1 MAEDY
6 KNGAR
11 FEKAAGDSKAQRPRP
26 GDEAVHEQADPVR
39 ASRDLQLPA
48 DLLHWRECQKAARHH
63 WRPQQLRI

>member
-11 FEKAAGDSKAQRPRP
+11 FEKAAGDSKACCPRL

-48 DLLHWRECQKAARHH
+48 DLLHWRKCQEATRHH